1 MRPTLRPARLTS
13 PISVRSINEIARI
26 PLIEKGADHH
36 VNGDGPIVKAV
47 SVMVARSIHAQRFV
61 SAGDGDRDAAERQA
75 WRRNFAKARQADL
88 IGAETDK
95 GLELVW
101 LIAA

>member
-1 MRPTLRPARLTS
+1 MRS
-13 PISVRSINEIARI
+13 PEY

-75 WRRNFAKARQADL
+75 WRHNFAKARQADL